1 MLRDLYLPRA
11 IREDRVARPI
21 LFQIKVLD
29 HVVLPHNGLGKGT
42 L

>member
-1 MLRDLYLPRA
+1 MLWDLYLPRT
-11 IREDRVARPI
+11 IREDRVAGPI

-29 HVVLPHNGLGKGT
+29 HVVLTHNGLGKGA